1 MMVENICGQPMPSP
15 HSGSLWSAQIPS
27 LPFQRRW
34 LGKAETERSHQ
45 ICGDLSVS
53 LRLTAPLGGEPFRRQ
68 KGAPMRFIYCLC
80 YAAGLGVV
88 SFVLGRL
95 VPKEWFDYTRFP
107 YRSFAFEKGGKIYE
121 AIGIAKWQS
130 RVPDM
135 SRIFPKLM
143 PAKRI
148 PARPDEQTLLVM
160 IRETCAAEATHAL
173 LILAGLGLLAIWPG
187 AGGILLYLIYA
198 IFGNLVFLIIQ
209 RYNRPRLV
217 RLYERMCA
225 KRSKEA

>member
-1 MMVENICGQPMPSP
+1 
-15 HSGSLWSAQIPS
+15 
-27 LPFQRRW
+27 
-34 LGKAETERSHQ
+34 
-45 ICGDLSVS
+45 
-53 LRLTAPLGGEPFRRQ
+53 
-68 KGAPMRFIYCLC
+68 MRFIYCLC

-143 PAKRI
+143 PAKKI

-173 LILAGLGLLAIWPG
+173 RHSGGARTARHLAGRGRHPFISDLRHFRQSGFSHHSAL
-187 AGGILLYLIYA
+187 
-198 IFGNLVFLIIQ
+198 
-209 RYNRPRLV
+209 
-217 RLYERMCA
+217 
-225 KRSKEA
+225 

>member
-1 MMVENICGQPMPSP
+1 
-15 HSGSLWSAQIPS
+15 
-27 LPFQRRW
+27 
-34 LGKAETERSHQ
+34 
-45 ICGDLSVS
+45 
-53 LRLTAPLGGEPFRRQ
+53 
-68 KGAPMRFIYCLC
+68 MRFIYCLC

-135 SRIFPKLM
+135 SRIF
-143 PAKRI
+143 
-148 PARPDEQTLLVM
+148 
-160 IRETCAAEATHAL
+160 RETCAAEATHAL

-187 AGGILLYLIYA
+187 AGGIVLYLIYA

>member
-1 MMVENICGQPMPSP
+1 
-15 HSGSLWSAQIPS
+15 
-27 LPFQRRW
+27 
-34 LGKAETERSHQ
+34 
-45 ICGDLSVS
+45 
-53 LRLTAPLGGEPFRRQ
+53 
-68 KGAPMRFIYCLC
+68 MRFIYCLC

-143 PAKRI
+143 
-148 PARPDEQTLLVM
+148 
-160 IRETCAAEATHAL
+160 RETCAAEATHAL

-187 AGGILLYLIYA
+187 AGGIVLYLIYA

>member
-1 MMVENICGQPMPSP
+1 
-15 HSGSLWSAQIPS
+15 
-27 LPFQRRW
+27 
-34 LGKAETERSHQ
+34 
-45 ICGDLSVS
+45 
-53 LRLTAPLGGEPFRRQ
+53 
-68 KGAPMRFIYCLC
+68 MRFTYCLC

-143 PAKRI
+143 PAKKI

-160 IRETCAAEATHAL
+160 IRETCAAEATHTL
-173 LILAGLGLLAIWPG
+173 LMLAGLGVIVIWPCVWG
-187 AGGILLYLIYA
+187 VMLYLVYA
-198 IFGNLVFLIIQ
+198 ILGNLIFIIIQ

-217 RLYERMCA
+217 RLYERKRA

>member
-1 MMVENICGQPMPSP
+1 
-15 HSGSLWSAQIPS
+15 
-27 LPFQRRW
+27 
-34 LGKAETERSHQ
+34 
-45 ICGDLSVS
+45 
-53 LRLTAPLGGEPFRRQ
+53 
-68 KGAPMRFIYCLC
+68 MRFIYCLC

-143 PAKRI
+143 PAKKI

-160 IRETCAAEATHAL
+160 IRETCAAEATHTL
-173 LILAGLGLLAIWPG
+173 LMLAGLGVI
-187 AGGILLYLIYA
+187 GICPCVWGVMLYLVYA
-198 IFGNLVFLIIQ
+198 ILGNLIFIIIQ

-217 RLYERMCA
+217 RLYERKRA

>member
-1 MMVENICGQPMPSP
+1 
-15 HSGSLWSAQIPS
+15 
-27 LPFQRRW
+27 
-34 LGKAETERSHQ
+34 
-45 ICGDLSVS
+45 
-53 LRLTAPLGGEPFRRQ
+53 
-68 KGAPMRFIYCLC
+68 MRFIYSLC

-143 PAKRI
+143 PAKKI

-198 IFGNLVFLIIQ
+198 IFGNLFFSSFSAITAPALCGCMSGCAQKGAKKHESPDPQLQYRRRAQFL
-209 RYNRPRLV
+209 RPGHRHGAAAPRPHL
-217 RLYERMCA
+217 
-225 KRSKEA
+225 

>member
-1 MMVENICGQPMPSP
+1 M
-15 HSGSLWSAQIPS
+15 L
-27 LPFQRRW
+27 
-34 LGKAETERSHQ
+34 
-45 ICGDLSVS
+45 
-53 LRLTAPLGGEPFRRQ
+53 
-68 KGAPMRFIYCLC
+68 FIYCLC

-143 PAKRI
+143 PAKKI
-148 PARPDEQTLLVM
+148 PVRPDEQTLLVM

-173 LILAGLGLLAIWPG
+173 LILAGLGLLAIWP
-187 AGGILLYLIYA
+187 ARAASFYI
-198 IFGNLVFLIIQ
+198 
-209 RYNRPRLV
+209 
-217 RLYERMCA
+217 
-225 KRSKEA
+225 

>member
-1 MMVENICGQPMPSP
+1 
-15 HSGSLWSAQIPS
+15 
-27 LPFQRRW
+27 
-34 LGKAETERSHQ
+34 
-45 ICGDLSVS
+45 
-53 LRLTAPLGGEPFRRQ
+53 
-68 KGAPMRFIYCLC
+68 MRVFYCLC

-135 SRIFPKLM
+135 SRLFPKLM
-143 PAKRI
+143 PAKKI

-160 IRETCAAEATHAL
+160 IRETCVAELIHWL
-173 LILAGLGLLAIWPG
+173 LFFAGLAIPAIWPG
-187 AGGILLYLIYA
+187 VWGAVVCVFYC
-198 IFGNLVFLIIQ
+198 IFGNLIFILIQ

-217 RLYERMCA
+217 RLYARRN
-225 KRSKEA
+225 KKGSDPT

>member
-1 MMVENICGQPMPSP
+1 
-15 HSGSLWSAQIPS
+15 
-27 LPFQRRW
+27 
-34 LGKAETERSHQ
+34 
-45 ICGDLSVS
+45 
-53 LRLTAPLGGEPFRRQ
+53 
-68 KGAPMRFIYCLC
+68 MRFIYSLC

-143 PAKRI
+143 PAKKI

-160 IRETCAAEATHAL
+160 IRETCAAEATHTL
-173 LILAGLGLLAIWPG
+173 LMLAGLGVIVIWPCVWG
-187 AGGILLYLIYA
+187 VMLYLVYA
-198 IFGNLVFLIIQ
+198 ILGNLIFIIIQ

-217 RLYERMCA
+217 RLYERKRA
-225 KRSKEA
+225 KRSNEA